1 MFEIVNLNNFPCLM
15 PGFLHQPA
23 KGILLLKK
31 VFFGVT
37 IRQGVN
43 YFQGSEKMSGSG
55 KSSSCRRSGRNKRD
69 MIVISAVVTAL
80 FIVLLAAGISAR
92 SKLNEAYDKN
102 EEIRVQLEA
111 EEERAANLEDYK
123 AASSSDEAIKR
134 AAGEKLG
141 LVEENQIIF
150 RLEE

>member
-1 MFEIVNLNNFPCLM
+1 
-15 PGFLHQPA
+15 
-23 KGILLLKK
+23 
-31 VFFGVT
+31 
-37 IRQGVN
+37 
-43 YFQGSEKMSGSG
+43 MSGSG
-55 KSSSCRRSGRNKRD
+55 KSSSRRRSGRNKRD